1 MPRGWL
7 HAIVGSS
14 RSPMRDREEARPV
27 DSLVV
32 MALRQFDFAS
42 LAASASA
49 ADRACRS
56 CEAHERRVEAT
67 SSDASVAA
75 QCPLGPRWKRMPGVH
90 GSSEIPCGVDSPPL
104 LLCCLPGGRGAR
116 GGQEGRFA
124 QTSWNRC
131 RIQMAFLWC
140 VFCRQGGVSWLLR
153 RCTV

>member
-7 HAIVGSS
+7 HAIAGSS

-32 MALRQFDFAS
+32 MALHPFDFAS

-56 CEAHERRVEAT
+56 CEAHEQVEAT
-67 SSDASVAA
+67 SSGASVAVR
-75 QCPLGPRWKRMPGVH
+75 CPLGPRWKRKPGVH
-90 GSSEIPCGVDSPPL
+90 GSSEIPCGADSPPV
-104 LLCCLPGGRGAR
+104 LLCCLRGGRGAR
-116 GGQEGRFA
+116 GGRGGRFE
-124 QTSWNRC
+124 QRSWNRC

-140 VFCRQGGVSWLLR
+140 VFCRRGVSWVLR